1 MNGRA
6 SGRTRRRFS
15 FTGEGETGSPRK
27 RLRALETVLF
37 GADVRGGQVVSV
49 SVCRE
54 EKGSG
59 DSDLGEGISDCA
71 PFWGVMK
78 GLVDPSKPEMEE
90 GAACFCF
97 FFAGE
102 KGLEAE
108 AVSVLTARDLG
119 TMDIGISDLATAERG
134 GVDGGNETSG
144 SDLVVFPSLESF
156 L

>member
-1 MNGRA
+1 M
-6 SGRTRRRFS
+6 
-15 FTGEGETGSPRK
+15 
-27 RLRALETVLF
+27 
-37 GADVRGGQVVSV
+37 
-49 SVCRE
+49 E

-71 PFWGVMK
+71 AFWGVMK
-78 GLVDPSKPEMEE
+78 GLADPSEPEMEE
-90 GAACFCF
+90 RATRFCL

-119 TMDIGISDLATAERG
+119 TMDIGISDLETTERG
-134 GVDGGNETSG
+134 GVEGGGNETSG
-144 SDLVVFPSLESF
+144 SDLVVFPSLDSF